1 MFIVSLTEDLGNE
14 IASLKLNSKG
24 IKIDALTKEQKE
36 YLNSWQ
42 LRT

>member
-1 MFIVSLTEDLGNE
+1 MLSLTEELGNE

-24 IKIDALTKEQKE
+24 IKINALAKEQKE

-42 LRT
+42 SRT